1 MRNRFT
7 MSLTGSDRHWPRPG
21 QNPLDS
27 LRDADIVRRGGI
39 PGCCQVGG
47 GRSTRLE
54 RSIGN
59 REEIMRVE
67 VIRAGICAALAL
79 PAVSAFA
86 QDKPF
91 AGVTINVIT
100 QTGAIQEPLQRRAP
114 EFEALT
120 GAKVNV
126 IAVPFSDLY
135 QKVLTDWASGTNSVD
150 AAVFAPQWMVD
161 YIAGGYLEDLSPRI
175 QADKDIQEDDVG
187 AFFRDFS
194 QKYNGKDYM
203 ITFDGDFHMM
213 YYRKDILEAAG
224 QKVPTTW
231 DEYLAVAKATHGQD
245 MNGDGN
251 PDFGSCIAKK
261 RNAQSYWFVTD
272 VVGSMTQSKGTSQ
285 GAFFNTKDMTPLVNN
300 DAFRKALDFLT
311 ESTKF
316 GPPDELNLDV
326 SDTRPL
332 FASGRCALN
341 LDWGDVGTISIDPA
355 QSKVMG
361 KWGAAVMPGSKE
373 VLNWDSGKLEA
384 CSAESCP
391 HAVDGV
397 NHAPFA
403 AFGGWGGGINAAAD
417 PKVKDAAYAYFS
429 YITQQAQSNAD
440 VTVGGTGFNP
450 YRTSQLSYSDLWKNA
465 GMSEDEAK
473 VYLGAINDSMSS
485 PNMILDLRIP
495 QNQKYQQVVLDEAVS
510 RFLAGEID
518 KEATVKAVED
528 GWNELNDEIGK
539 DEQLELYKATI
550 GAK

>member
-1 MRNRFT
+1 MKK
-7 MSLTGSDRHWPRPG
+7 L
-21 QNPLDS
+21 L
-27 LRDADIVRRGGI
+27 
-39 PGCCQVGG
+39 
-47 GRSTRLE
+47 
-54 RSIGN
+54 
-59 REEIMRVE
+59 
-67 VIRAGICAALAL
+67 AGAAALGILAG
-79 PAVSAFA
+79 AGTARAAGEFE
-86 QDKPF
+86 
-91 AGVTINVIT
+91 GVTINVMT

-114 EFEALT
+114 EFEKLT

-161 YIAGGYLEDLSPRI
+161 YIAGGYLDDLTPRI
-175 QADKDIQEDDVG
+175 AADPAIEEEDVG

-194 QKYNGKDYM
+194 QKYGDKTYM
-203 ITFDGDFHMM
+203 ITLDGDFHMM
-213 YYRKDILEAAG
+213 YYRTDVLEAAG
-224 QKVPTTW
+224 KTPPKTW
-231 DEYLAVAKATHGQD
+231 EEYLDVAKAVHGQD
-245 MNGDGN
+245 MNGDGT

-285 GAFFNTKDMTPLVNN
+285 GTFFNTADMTPLVDNA
-300 DAFRKALDFLT
+300 AFRKALEFLKAST
-311 ESTKF
+311 EF

-341 LDWGDVGTISIDPA
+341 LDWGDVGTISIDPN

-361 KWGAAVMPGSKE
+361 KWGAAIMPGSKE
-373 VLNWDSGKLEA
+373 VLNWETGELEA
-384 CSAESCP
+384 CVPENCP
-391 HAVDGV
+391 HAIDGV

-429 YITQQAQSNAD
+429 YMTQPAQSNAD

-450 YRTSQLSYSDLWKNA
+450 YRGSQLSYSDLWKNA
-465 GMSEDEAK
+465 GMTEEEAA
-473 VYLGAINDSMSS
+473 VYLGAINQSMSS

-495 QNQKYQQVVLDEAVS
+495 QNQKYQQVVLDEAIS
-510 RFLAGEID
+510 RYLAGEID
-518 KEATVKAVED
+518 AEATVKAIHD
-528 GWNELNDEIGK
+528 GWTELNEEIGVE
-539 DEQLELYKATI
+539 EQLQFYRATI
-550 GAK
+550 GAAES